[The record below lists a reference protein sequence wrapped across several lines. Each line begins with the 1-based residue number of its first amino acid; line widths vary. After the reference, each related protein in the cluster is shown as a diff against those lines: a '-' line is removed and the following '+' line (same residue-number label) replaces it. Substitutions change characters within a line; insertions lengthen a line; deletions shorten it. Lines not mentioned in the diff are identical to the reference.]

1 MKLYFDKLYKDD
13 RINELSGICIP
24 VKKGALSADELSSVK
39 IFDCKRP
46 LPVQAEVTSTWED
59 GSARYIFAH
68 FLADLPGND
77 KKQFDITF
85 SGEKSYEALMAE
97 AAPLEDIEGKI
108 HLTWINEVITVSNGT
123 LSFSVADNS
132 DQLFSSFSYMGKDI
146 SKDNFTGPLV
156 RIDGEELE
164 TVFDSWKAV
173 KEGEI
178 LTVLEGKGR
187 FLSKRE
193 SAFSGEGIKF
203 EIRISVT
210 AGKPWLDMGFRFI
223 NCTDG
228 NIKPDDIIFQVKA
241 SREFE
246 PSKDS
251 PVPSVLAVDSTGC
264 GDTKGTSISDDIINI
279 SGIRELPDYD
289 ITEKD
294 LSGDAPVRSIVGRS
308 NYKTDFKIGQKGQR
322 VENIITAEMLE
333 KEANEHFAEVLYGT
347 FFADFTDPKRNFG
360 VCATVFQ
367 AFQNFP
373 KAVRS
378 DEKGLT
384 VFLLP
389 DQELISKHSNA
400 LPVVFA
406 SGMAREQRFL
416 LHFHDAMEPV
426 YELDNRSLIYQMP
439 DKPYIDPM
447 EFGDALV
454 MPDVFLP
461 VCEQNPEVEAALID
475 RADNHV
481 RCYGMLNFGDGPDPG
496 YTAQGRGGGRLVWTN
511 NEYDYPHAMY
521 TMYARTGIRRM
532 LDYANT
538 AAYHWMDVDVCHYSP
553 DPMKQG
559 GQWEHTKNHTGGS
572 DNGHGSEG
580 EMVCS
585 HQWVEGLLDLY
596 HFTADERA
604 LDTAI
609 GIGENVL
616 RLLDTPMYQVPGEAT
631 ARETGWA
638 LRTLTALFLETH
650 EKRWMEKSEWIISQF
665 REWNNRYGKWMSPY
679 SDNTTIR
686 VGFMISVAIGSLARY
701 YRVFPGEELKK
712 LILDAVDDLVDNY
725 MTPQGLFIYKEL
737 PSLSRNNTN
746 TLLLEAMA
754 IGYELT
760 GDTSYLERGMFTF
773 KRTITSQAHF
783 GGEKRIVEDAVLVGS
798 GAPKSFAQSFF
809 PLTSFYV
816 KSAGAK
822 KLLL

>member
-1 MKLYFDKLYKDD
+1 
-13 RINELSGICIP
+13 
-24 VKKGALSADELSSVK
+24 
-39 IFDCKRP
+39 
-46 LPVQAEVTSTWED
+46 
-59 GSARYIFAH
+59 
-68 FLADLPGND
+68 
-77 KKQFDITF
+77 
-85 SGEKSYEALMAE
+85 
-97 AAPLEDIEGKI
+97 
-108 HLTWINEVITVSNGT
+108 
-123 LSFSVADNS
+123 
-132 DQLFSSFSYMGKDI
+132 
-146 SKDNFTGPLV
+146 
-156 RIDGEELE
+156 
-164 TVFDSWKAV
+164 
-173 KEGEI
+173 
-178 LTVLEGKGR
+178 
-187 FLSKRE
+187 
-193 SAFSGEGIKF
+193 
-203 EIRISVT
+203 
-210 AGKPWLDMGFRFI
+210 
-223 NCTDG
+223 
-228 NIKPDDIIFQVKA
+228 
-241 SREFE
+241 
-246 PSKDS
+246 
-251 PVPSVLAVDSTGC
+251 
-264 GDTKGTSISDDIINI
+264 
-279 SGIRELPDYD
+279 
-289 ITEKD
+289 
-294 LSGDAPVRSIVGRS
+294 
-308 NYKTDFKIGQKGQR
+308 
-322 VENIITAEMLE
+322 
-333 KEANEHFAEVLYGT
+333 
-347 FFADFTDPKRNFG
+347 
-360 VCATVFQ
+360 
-367 AFQNFP
+367 
-373 KAVRS
+373 
-378 DEKGLT
+378 
-384 VFLLP
+384 
-389 DQELISKHSNA
+389 
-400 LPVVFA
+400 
-406 SGMAREQRFL
+406 
-416 LHFHDAMEPV
+416 
-426 YELDNRSLIYQMP
+426 
-439 DKPYIDPM
+439 
-447 EFGDALV
+447 
-454 MPDVFLP
+454 
-461 VCEQNPEVEAALID
+461 
-475 RADNHV
+475 
-481 RCYGMLNFGDGPDPG
+481 MLNFGDGPDPG

-686 VGFMISVAIGSLARY
+686 VGFMISVAIGSLVRY
-701 YRVFPGEELKK
+701 YRAFPGEELKK

-773 KRTITSQAHF
+773 KRTINSQARF